1 MVQAEKIRAHREELG
16 LSVKEMS
23 DAIGLGKEGD
33 KLWRKWEAGDEKLP
47 KSQYEKIMYAQKQ
60 RRTEHFLCS

>member
-33 KLWRKWEAGDEKLP
+33 NFGESGKRGMRNYP
-47 KSQYEKIMYAQKQ
+47 KASM
-60 RRTEHFLCS
+60 RR

>member
-33 KLWRKWEAGDEKLP
+33 KLWRKWGMRNYP
-47 KSQYEKIMYAQKQ
+47 KASM
-60 RRTEHFLCS
+60 RR

>member
-23 DAIGLGKEGD
+23 DAIKKGINFGESGKRGM
-33 KLWRKWEAGDEKLP
+33 RNYP
-47 KSQYEKIMYAQKQ
+47 KASM
-60 RRTEHFLCS
+60 RR

>member
-47 KSQYEKIMYAQKQ
+47 KASM
-60 RRTEHFLCS
+60 RR